1 MRKSKF
7 SPTQIAKILKEFDN
21 GKSVAEITRDHGVS
35 SAAFY
40 KWRSKYAG
48 MSGKELKRIK
58 ELEEENR
65 KLKQMYATLALD
77 HQMAKEIIE
86 KKPLRPCRKRS
97 IGKDLAHYGI
107 SRACRVL
114 NISKSVYYYSPLP
127 KDDGEIEQA
136 LREKAREHPEEGF
149 WMAYHRLRAEGRPWN
164 HKRVYRVYRTL
175 GLPLRRKAK
184 KRLPAR
190 VKEPLEVPAEADHTW
205 SMDFVTDVLENRRR
219 FRALNIMDDY
229 NREAL
234 HIEVDFSLT
243 SNRVVWVLNHLINR
257 RGKPKRIRMDNGP
270 EFIAKLTS
278 QWSEMHDIEFKYIQP
293 AKPTQNA
300 FVERF
305 NGSFRRGT
313 LNRFIFEDIDQ
324 VREQAR
330 IWMEDYNNY
339 RPHKA
344 LGYVSP
350 KQYLELNS
358 LCGTAQG
365 IKNDKFD
372 EVLEE

>member
-114 NISKSVYYYSPLP
+114 NMSKSVYYYSPLP

-164 HKRVYRVYRTL
+164 HKRVHRIYRAL

-205 SMDFVTDVLENRRR
+205 SMDFVTDVLENKRR

-278 QWSEMHDIEFKYIQP
+278 QWSEMHGIEFKYIQP
-293 AKPTQNA
+293 GKPTQNA

-365 IKNDKFD
+365 IENDNFD
-372 EVLEE
+372 EVLEK

>member
-1 MRKSKF
+1 M
-7 SPTQIAKILKEFDN
+7 
-21 GKSVAEITRDHGVS
+21 
-35 SAAFY
+35 
-40 KWRSKYAG
+40 
-48 MSGKELKRIK
+48 
-58 ELEEENR
+58 
-65 KLKQMYATLALD
+65 
-77 HQMAKEIIE
+77 
-86 KKPLRPCRKRS
+86 
-97 IGKDLAHYGI
+97 
-107 SRACRVL
+107 
-114 NISKSVYYYSPLP
+114 SKSVYYYSPLP
-127 KDDGEIEQA
+127 KDDGEIEEA
-136 LREKAREHPEEGF
+136 LRAKAREHPDEGF

-164 HKRVYRVYRTL
+164 HKRVHRVYRAL

-205 SMDFVTDVLENRRR
+205 SMDFVTDVLENKRR

-293 AKPTQNA
+293 GKPTQNA

-365 IKNDKFD
+365 IKNDNFD